1 MPKSTA
7 TCNSIVNLMYRA
19 TAWANVADNAASSP
33 LTNTYVALHT
43 ADLTA
48 GTNSQAQNET
58 AYTDYARQAV
68 ARSTGWDAASGGAT
82 QNAATISFPQ
92 CGASGATLTGT
103 GELTADLVVTGTGLT
118 TGNVGAAV
126 WAWII
131 EAGYSAE
138 EVLRIIAAHAAG
150 AATGL
155 EGANP
160 QFTGLDGSTVRI
172 DGTYSAGTRTIDAL
186 DGS

>member
-68 ARSTGWDAASGGAT
+68 ARSTGWAAASGGAT
-82 QNAATISFPQ
+82 SNAATISFPQ
-92 CGASGATLTGT
+92 CGASGATLTHVST
-103 GELTADLVVTGTGLT
+103 GVAVS
-118 TGNVGAAV
+118 GASAV
-126 WAWII
+126 WH
-131 EAGYSAE
+131 Y
-138 EVLRIIAAHAAG
+138 G
-150 AATGL
+150 ALNSSLAVSSGIT
-155 EGANP
+155 P
-160 QFTGLDGSTVRI
+160 QFASSALTV
-172 DGTYSAGTRTIDAL
+172 TES
-186 DGS
+186 

>member
-68 ARSTGWDAASGGAT
+68 ARSTGWAAASGGAT
-82 QNAATISFPQ
+82 SNAATISFPQ
-92 CGASGATLTGT
+92 CGASGATLTHVST
-103 GELTADLVVTGTGLT
+103 GVAVS
-118 TGNVGAAV
+118 GASAV
-126 WAWII
+126 WH
-131 EAGYSAE
+131 Y
-138 EVLRIIAAHAAG
+138 G
-150 AATGL
+150 ALNSSLAVSSGIT
-155 EGANP
+155 P
-160 QFTGLDGSTVRI
+160 QFAASALTV
-172 DGTYSAGTRTIDAL
+172 TES
-186 DGS
+186 